1 MDLTS
6 FGPLVGSLIQA
17 GSPMIST
24 ALQMGIGE
32 IPIVGG
38 IVGPLVGMAAPQIV
52 RMIATQ
58 LGAPAD
64 ATPAQITAKIQDDP
78 QGARAAL
85 ASLESQHQF
94 ALAQQKQ
101 ADDYA
106 VTSQAQ
112 QVAIGTAEV
121 ENPSFFLGGAR
132 PAIMWGLGGLMMLS
146 FCLPYPLWLA
156 TWFGAHPPPPP
167 TIDPQALYILG
178 ALLGV
183 TVVSRSVDKAIGT
196 QTVGLGPGSA
206 KVSIAAKKR

>member
-112 QVAIGTAEV
+112 QVAIGTAQIS
-121 ENPSFFLGGAR
+121 NPSLFIAGPR
-132 PAIMWGLGGLMMLS
+132 PMLEWSLGGLLMVAKT
-146 FCLPYPLWLA
+146 LPFAVWALA
-156 TWFGAHPPPPP
+156 NAGMRLTAPPDMDI
-167 TIDPQALYILG
+167 TTLG
-178 ALLGV
+178 FIAALLGV
-183 TVVSRSVDKAIGT
+183 TVASHAATQITGTAPTRIGGT
-196 QTVGLGPGSA
+196 STVA
-206 KVSIAAKKR
+206 VVKRR

>member
-121 ENPSFFLGGAR
+121 ENPRWYVAGWR
-132 PAIMWGLGGLMMLS
+132 PAIGWGLGALVLAS
-146 FCLPYPLWLA
+146 FTLPYLVWGLLVFGLHIPAPPALDPTAIAILA
-156 TWFGAHPPPPP
+156 
-167 TIDPQALYILG
+167 

-183 TVVSRSVDKAIGT
+183 GMTARSVDKATGTATTRIGGT
-196 QTVGLGPGSA
+196 STVAVL
-206 KVSIAAKKR
+206 KRAR

>member
-64 ATPAQITAKIQDDP
+64 ATAAQITAKIQDDP

-106 VTSQAQ
+106 VASQAQ

-132 PAIMWGLGGLMMLS
+132 PAIMWGLGALVLAS
-146 FCLPYPLWLA
+146 FTLPYLVWGLLVFGLHIPAPPALDPTAIAILA
-156 TWFGAHPPPPP
+156 
-167 TIDPQALYILG
+167 

-183 TVVSRSVDKAIGT
+183 GMTARSVDKATGTATTRIGGT
-196 QTVGLGPGSA
+196 STVAVL
-206 KVSIAAKKR
+206 KRAR

>member
-1 MDLTS
+1 MDLSS

-64 ATPAQITAKIQDDP
+64 ATPAQIAAKIQDDP
-78 QGARAAL
+78 QGAKAAL

-106 VTSQAQ
+106 VASQAQ

-121 ENPSFFLGGAR
+121 ENPRWYVAGWR
-132 PAIMWGLGGLMMLS
+132 PAIGWGLGALVLAS
-146 FCLPYPLWLA
+146 FALPYLVW
-156 TWFGAHPPPPP
+156 GS
-167 TIDPQALYILG
+167 LG
-178 ALLGV
+178 STSRRLPRLIQRP
-183 TVVSRSVDKAIGT
+183 SRSCRRCSASRWWPARST
-196 QTVGLGPGSA
+196 RRREPPRPGSA
-206 KVSIAAKKR
+206 GHRRSQS